1 MRPRVQTPAPQLS
14 LLYRAR
20 RRSRKV
26 WGAKQRRQ
34 GKQAKQAL
42 CSLLHLKSTAI
53 ESCLDLYGERLP
65 AVSHSSE
72 KGNEEAAIV
81 NRSLKTILMH
91 SCDQKPKQILDL
103 DRKYRKESVPFILV
117 QNHRHR
123 EYSLLLCLLD
133 LHENRCGRR
142 LHRDKGLE
150 RCACK
155 GSQPCWVTN
164 KSHFYIRKE

>member
-14 LLYRAR
+14 LLNRAR
-20 RRSRKV
+20 IRSRKV
-26 WGAKQRRQ
+26 WGAKQWRR
-34 GKQAKQAL
+34 GKQGKQAL
-42 CSLLHLKSTAI
+42 CSLLHLTSTAM
-53 ESCLDLYGERLP
+53 ESCPDLHSERLP
-65 AVSHSSE
+65 AVGHGSG
-72 KGNEEAAIV
+72 KGKGEAAII
-81 NRSLKTILMH
+81 NRPLKTILMR
-91 SCDQKPKQILDL
+91 SCDQKSKQILDIE
-103 DRKYRKESVPFILV
+103 RKYRKESVPFILV
-117 QNHRHR
+117 QNHRHW

-164 KSHFYIRKE
+164 KSHFYIRKA